1 MNTDAMHWE
10 RLVRPGIISVVGA
23 GGKTTVVSRLAVQG
37 LEKGIP
43 VMVSTTTKMGSQQVA
58 PWEPWY
64 GDDYEAGEQYVL
76 DRMESGHIGAW
87 FQSLA
92 GHKVVGL
99 SPEVLDRLQED
110 HPDWMI
116 LSEAD
121 GAKKKWLKA
130 PEPHEP
136 VIPQETVMTIGVL
149 NLQILGKPLE
159 DTYVHRLH
167 KVAEVTGLSE
177 GDVITPHH
185 VACLLAHEQGMFQYA
200 RGERVLFCTGY
211 DESEGALVDELLAEL
226 KEFPFLYV
234 VLADGYRDTCY
245 IREVRPWQSVVCY

>member
-1 MNTDAMHWE
+1 MKTEAMHWE

-23 GGKTTVVSRLAVQG
+23 GGKTTVVSRLAEQG
-37 LEKGIP
+37 LVKGLP
-43 VMVSTTTKMGSQQVA
+43 VMVTTTTKMGAQQVA

-64 GDDYEAGEQYVL
+64 GDEYEAGERYVL
-76 DRMESGHIGAW
+76 DRMKSGHIGSW

-99 SPEVLDRLQED
+99 LPEVLDRLQED

-130 PEPHEP
+130 PELHEP
-136 VIPQETVMTIGVL
+136 VIPQETMMTIGVL

-167 KVAEVTGLSE
+167 KVAEVIGLSE
-177 GDVITPHH
+177 GDVITPRH
-185 VACLLAHEQGMFQYA
+185 VARLLAHERGMFQYA

-211 DESEGALVDELLAEL
+211 DESDETLVEELLEEL
-226 KEFPFLYV
+226 KDVSFLYV